1 MFPMCELLAMD
12 IRSLRKD
19 RGLSLEAFAAE
30 IGLKSRGQA
39 HEIETGNRSPSVA
52 VALAIE
58 KLSEGRIPAE
68 TLNRDVALVR
78 SANDASQSA
87 KAA

>member
-1 MFPMCELLAMD
+1 MFPMCELLRMD

-30 IGLKSRGQA
+30 LGLKSRGQA

-78 SANDASQSA
+78 SANDTQSE
-87 KAA
+87 AA